1 MPDISFTDLVKLA
14 GSLTVSSFTLLA
26 LVALIKGWVSPKY
39 VVDDLRAQ
47 LKEAKEQIA
56 RLTSHADTSTS
67 LAAGATAVNEEQ
79 AHLYADLVDQRIALL
94 ERRIEQELAG
104 DRDRG
109 EQRDP
114 RDDRGRRDR
123 DRDRGGRPERRERDA
138 RDWRDER

>member
-1 MPDISFTDLVKLA
+1 MPDISLTDLAKLG
-14 GSLTVSSFTLLA
+14 GSLTVSGFTLLA

-56 RLTSHADTSTS
+56 RLTGHADTSTS

-79 AHLYADLVDQRIALL
+79 GRLYADLVDKRIELL

-104 DRDRG
+104 DRSDRD
-109 EQRDP
+109 QRDQ
-114 RDDRGRRDR
+114 RDERARSDRA
-123 DRDRGGRPERRERDA
+123 GRPERRQ